1 VSCQRTAG
9 RIVDVVLGREQL
21 GFIQEGHVSWCEIA
35 NQILWSQNHDEMRR
49 QRKDNRVR
57 VPNGTIHRLQLPVL
71 ESDRH
76 SG

>member
-1 VSCQRTAG
+1 VPWCQ
-9 RIVDVVLGREQL
+9 
-21 GFIQEGHVSWCEIA
+21 IA